1 MDKINSLLK
10 EVQAISEKY
19 EEISLLKGEKFNLFD
34 ILDRRTDEVKTHSAI
49 IAELLNPKG
58 SHGFGDEFLKL
69 FLSYL
74 NTNILELHNRIAIQ
88 DTSMTSVFSEYY
100 IGEINKDKT
109 EGGRIDT
116 YLSNKH
122 FNICIENKIF
132 ADDQDFQLIR
142 YKNFLDNK
150 TGKWLFYLTL
160 DGDEPS
166 KKSTMNDK
174 LEVALKRNTDY
185 HCISY
190 REDILKWLQ
199 ECLKSSVSYPI
210 LRESINQYI
219 ILIKSLTNQLTST
232 LMEEQV
238 RKAILND
245 IASAEKIKSTFD
257 SAIEDVSNRLRESVF
272 EELRKDYPK
281 AEIEIV
287 NIKSFRSIFIRV
299 SNGRLGIESFNGK
312 GAFEKQ
318 SLFVGLLVENK
329 ENQKWEWKNCD
340 IIFDKEQLYKK
351 LQDFEKGDITVVNKV
366 VNKVKDY
373 INTKKLEVN

>member
-1 MDKINSLLK
+1 MDKLSSLLK
-10 EVQAISEKY
+10 EVKAISEKY

-34 ILDRRTDEVKTHSAI
+34 ILDRRTDEVKTHSAM

-58 SHGFGDEFLKL
+58 SHGLGDEFLKL
-69 FLSYL
+69 FLNYL
-74 NTNILELHNRIAIQ
+74 KTNVLEEKNGIEIQ
-88 DTSMTSVFSEYY
+88 DVSNTSVFTEYY
-100 IGEINKDKT
+100 IGKINDEKVK
-109 EGGRIDT
+109 GGQIDI
-116 YLSNKH
+116 YLSNKQ

-132 ADDQDFQLIR
+132 AGDQHLQLLR
-142 YKNFLDNK
+142 YHNFLNSK
-150 TGKWLFYLTL
+150 TGKLLLYLTL
-160 DGDEPS
+160 NSDAPNDTSIVS
-166 KKSTMNDK
+166 KEKGLRLIKD
-174 LEVALKRNTDY
+174 VDFY
-185 HCISY
+185 CISY
-190 REDILKWLQ
+190 SLDILKWLQ

-210 LRESINQYI
+210 LHESINQYI

-238 RKAILND
+238 KKSILND